1 MKIPRV
7 VFHNLPIVHPM
18 HVCGHKNRL
27 CRCQAIFASPHS
39 QFCLLF
45 FYTFHYNYQNNYNA
59 YIYFFALSAYSI
71 ARLLQK
77 INTI

>member
-18 HVCGHKNRL
+18 HVCRHKNRL
-27 CRCQAIFASPHS
+27 CRCQAIFAPPHS
-39 QFCLLF
+39 QFRPSF
-45 FYTFHYNYQNNYNA
+45 FYTFYDNYQNNYNA
-59 YIYFFALSAYSI
+59 YAHFCALSIYSI
-71 ARLLQK
+71 AWLLQK

>member
-7 VFHNLPIVHPM
+7 VFHNLPIFHPM
-18 HVCGHKNRL
+18 RVCGHKNRP
-27 CRCQAIFASPHS
+27 CRCQAIFAPPHS
-39 QFCLLF
+39 QFCLLI
-45 FYTFHYNYQNNYNA
+45 FYTIRYNFKNNCNVYTRF
-59 YIYFFALSAYSI
+59 YALSVYSI